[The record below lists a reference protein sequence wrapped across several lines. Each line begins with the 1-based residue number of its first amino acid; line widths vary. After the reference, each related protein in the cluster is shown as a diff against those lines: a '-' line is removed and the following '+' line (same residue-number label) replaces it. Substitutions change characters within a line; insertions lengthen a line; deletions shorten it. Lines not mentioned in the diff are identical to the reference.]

1 MKEDGGMSIEFDI
14 PPIFYYVKFF
24 WFSFIGGCS
33 QHLACILSEP
43 PGNLDAALRRALLA
57 REKMPDSVKISD
69 TLGWV

>member
-1 MKEDGGMSIEFDI
+1 LA
-14 PPIFYYVKFF
+14 VAANN
-24 WFSFIGGCS
+24 
-33 QHLACILSEP
+33 LACILREP

>member
-33 QHLACILSEP
+33 QQ
-43 PGNLDAALRRALLA
+43 PGLHSA
-57 REKMPDSVKISD
+57 RTPGES
-69 TLGWV
+69 